1 MLEAFIIT
9 LWIEYN
15 GKLYMKE
22 ADSITRNCESTTR
35 NLYDRFDKLPTM
47 KLVAVKCDTTQTYR
61 DRKEYFNGKR

>member
-1 MLEAFIIT
+1 MFEAFIIT
-9 LWIEYN
+9 LWIEHN

-22 ADSITRNCESTTR
+22 ADSITRNCEPTTR
-35 NLYDRFDKLPTM
+35 NLYDRFYKLPTM